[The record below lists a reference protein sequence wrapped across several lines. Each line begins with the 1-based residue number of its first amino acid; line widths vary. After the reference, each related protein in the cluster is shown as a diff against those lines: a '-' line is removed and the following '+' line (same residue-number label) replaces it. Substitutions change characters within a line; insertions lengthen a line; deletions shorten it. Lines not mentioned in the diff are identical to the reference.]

1 MFIFVQD
8 KQTDMKIQ
16 GLNFIKGD
24 KFKVGADSSIYTF
37 INVTDNVRGFKDLNA
52 ENEFDSISSFRVDN
66 MIQLGLNIIKI

>member
-52 ENEFDSISSFRVDN
+52 ENEFDSISSFRIDN

>member
-24 KFKVGADSSIYTF
+24 KFKIGADSSIYTF

-52 ENEFDSISSFRVDN
+52 ENEFDSISSFRIDN